1 MNEATARKHLMEMLK
16 WFTPG
21 SVLHLLSDI
30 YGSTA
35 EDARN
40 DNDVRTHG
48 QCKSVEQTLYVVGL
62 GIDATCPR

>member
-1 MNEATARKHLMEMLK
+1 MTETTARKHLMEMLK
-16 WFTPG
+16 RFTPG

-30 YGSTA
+30 YRSTA

-40 DNDVRTHG
+40 DNDARTHG